1 MKNLLNRAKRNHSF
15 LPSLLLIIGIVL
27 NLYLI
32 GSMLI
37 GIILLLLY
45 LLAVGKETG
54 EIFFGDHVPLKF
66 LIGLFLF
73 LGWLIIS
80 EGAILYFGMLKM
92 PWILIPALAPPF
104 ILQTLQRRKNQ
115 IKADSPI
122 SVKQDVQILTKKN
135 ILLLAGFAVLWG
147 LSFFILLASRTGS
160 MIFSVWDVLPFY
172 FVILLAGL
180 VLLCVLI
187 SHSLVQNNNGHQIS
201 LLLAFLIA
209 FLIFFVP
216 LIVYEF
222 SFDPDIW
229 THLAFLKTIESFGS
243 TYPPQTQDVELH
255 KIGLLALI
263 TTISKL
269 VVINPSFDFLRSV
282 TWLMSPIL
290 AVIFT
295 PLFTYCTLLQIY
307 PSGEKP
313 LLVVGSLAFTFF
325 PLFWYAG
332 ISINTSVAQ
341 IFLFSVIFFGI
352 RVLRNRGGIKLL
364 IPLIFSA
371 LATLLAEV
379 TLGFYA
385 LAFVLFAILFW
396 SKWSSNKFIICVLM
410 FIVTVSVPLTMVY
423 AKAYLQPFFPTSIKS
438 SEYNFYFSILNVGKK
453 AANFLLP
460 PLYDNENWLANSLV
474 GDYFNWVRYLIFLG
488 SVYTFRK
495 QKQAF
500 DNSGEQHRIRN
511 LIFVTAICFFSSW
524 FLVTTFVEPEFALG
538 GYRFAYPVDVVF
550 TLLAGVV
557 LYSAYKKIHDKLAK
571 IGHKSQIHRFG
582 SLILLLL
589 IVSGSLIPISVGF
602 LSPDFSKDG
611 LAAELG
617 RPTWRAVSSEEIAA
631 IDFIR
636 TSVGESRYVVVSDY
650 FLAKVAAGILGIRY
664 APTPNLNTGNQ
675 LKVYFTQMSLNPSIE
690 IMSDVMNHTDSTV
703 AYFVTND
710 FWIKQLN
717 VSREKMEL
725 MKPLATE
732 YQVFGN
738 EYKIYVF
745 KYEMPTG

>member
-1 MKNLLNRAKRNHSF
+1 MKNSPIWAKGNHGF
-15 LPSLLLIIGIVL
+15 LPSLLIIIGIIL

-32 GSMLI
+32 GSVFVGL
-37 GIILLLLY
+37 ILLLLY
-45 LLAVGKETG
+45 LLAVGKMISEVFLG
-54 EIFFGDHVPLKF
+54 EYIPLKF

-80 EGAILYFGMLKM
+80 EGAILYFGQLKM

-104 ILQTLQRRKNQ
+104 ILQILQRRKHQTN
-115 IKADSPI
+115 ADSPT
-122 SVKQDVQILTKKN
+122 SVKQGAQILSRN
-135 ILLLAGFAVLWG
+135 QILLLAGFAILWV
-147 LSFFILLASRTGS
+147 LSFFILLASRMGS
-160 MIFSVWDVLPFY
+160 MIFSVWDVVPFY
-172 FVILLAGL
+172 FVILLVGL
-180 VLLCVLI
+180 VMFCVLI
-187 SHSLVQNNNGHQIS
+187 SHSLVQNKNEGQIS
-201 LLLAFLIA
+201 LLLVFLVA
-209 FLIFFVP
+209 FLIFFVS

-222 SFDPDIW
+222 SFDSDVW
-229 THLAFLKTIESFGS
+229 THLAFLKNIESFGS
-243 TYPPQTQDVELH
+243 TYGTQTQDVELH

-269 VVINPSFDFLRSV
+269 VVINPSSDFLRGV
-282 TWLMSPIL
+282 TWLISPIL
-290 AVIFT
+290 AVIFI
-295 PLFTYCTLLQIY
+295 PLFTYCILLKIY

-325 PLFWYAG
+325 PLFWYVG
-332 ISINTSVAQ
+332 ISINTSIAQ
-341 IFLFSVIFFGI
+341 IFFFSVIFFGI
-352 RVLRNRGGIKLL
+352 QALRNRGGIKPL

-379 TLGFYA
+379 ILGFYA
-385 LAFVLFAILFW
+385 LAFVLFVILFW
-396 SKWSSNKFIICVLM
+396 SKWSSNKFIIYVLM
-410 FIVTVSVPLTMVY
+410 FIVTVSVPLTMVN

-438 SEYNFYFSILNVGKK
+438 SEYSFYFSILNVGRK

-474 GDYFNWVRYLIFLG
+474 GDYFNWVRYLILLG
-488 SVYTFRK
+488 SVYIFRK

-500 DNSGEQHRIRN
+500 DNSGEQHRIRSV
-511 LIFVTAICFFSSW
+511 IFVTAICFFSSW

-550 TLLAGVV
+550 TILAGVV
-557 LYSAYKKIHDKLAK
+557 LYSAYKKIHDNL
-571 IGHKSQIHRFG
+571 IRHKSQIHRFG

-602 LSPDFSKDG
+602 LSPNFSKDG

-617 RPTWRAVSSEEIAA
+617 RPTWRAVSSEEIAT
-631 IDFIR
+631 INFIG

-675 LKVYFTQMSLNPSIE
+675 FKVYFTQMSLNPSID

-717 VSREKMEL
+717 VSREKIEL
-725 MKPLATE
+725 MKSFATE
-732 YQVFGN
+732 YKVFGK
-738 EYKIYVF
+738 EFQIYIF

>member
-1 MKNLLNRAKRNHSF
+1 LLIWAKREHGF
-15 LPSLLLIIGIVL
+15 LPSLLLIIGIIL

-32 GSMLI
+32 GSEFI
-37 GIILLLLY
+37 GVILLFLY
-45 LLAVGKETG
+45 LLAMGKKISDVFLG
-54 EIFFGDHVPLKF
+54 ERIPLNF
-66 LIGLFLF
+66 LIGVFLF
-73 LGWLIIS
+73 LGWLMIS
-80 EGAILYFGMLKM
+80 EGTILYFGQLKM

-104 ILQTLQRRKNQ
+104 VIQILRSRKHQTN
-115 IKADSPI
+115 ADSPI
-122 SVKQDVQILTKKN
+122 SVKQNVQILSKN
-135 ILLLAGFAVLWG
+135 KIFLFAGFAILWA
-147 LSFFILLASRTGS
+147 LSCFTLLASRTGA

-172 FVILLAGL
+172 FAILLIGL
-180 VLLCVLI
+180 VMLCVLI
-187 SHSLVQNNNGHQIS
+187 SHSLVQNKNGHKIS
-201 LLLAFLIA
+201 LFLVFLIA

-243 TYPPQTQDVELH
+243 TYPPQAQSIELH

-282 TWLMSPIL
+282 VWLMSPIL
-290 AVIFT
+290 AVIFI
-295 PLFTYCTLLQIY
+295 PLFTYCILRQIY

-313 LLVVGSLAFTFF
+313 LLAVSSLAFTLF

-341 IFLFSVIFFGI
+341 IFFFSVIFFGI
-352 RVLRNRGGIKLL
+352 RAVRNKGEIKLL

-371 LATLLAEV
+371 LATFLAEV
-379 TLGFYA
+379 ILGFYA
-385 LAFVLFAILFW
+385 FAFVLFAILFW
-396 SKWSSNKFIICVLM
+396 SKWSSNKFVVFVLM
-410 FIVTVSVPLTMVY
+410 LIVTVSVPLTMVN
-423 AKAYLQPFFPTSIKS
+423 AKAYLQPFFPASIKS
-438 SEYNFYFSILNVGKK
+438 SEYNFYFSILNAGKK

-460 PLYDNENWLANSLV
+460 PLYDSGNWLANSLV
-474 GDYFNWVRYLIFLG
+474 GDYFNWVRYLILFG
-488 SVYTFRK
+488 SVYIFRK
-495 QKQAF
+495 QKQAV
-500 DNSGEQHRIRN
+500 DNSGEQHRIRSVI
-511 LIFVTAICFFSSW
+511 LVAAICFFSSW

-550 TLLAGVV
+550 TILAGVV
-557 LYSAYKKIHDKLAK
+557 LYSAYKKIHDSLGK
-571 IGHKSQIHRFG
+571 IEHKSQIHRFG

-589 IVSGSLIPISVGF
+589 IVSGSLIPIFIGF

-611 LAAELG
+611 LAAKLG

-631 IDFIR
+631 IDFIG
-636 TSVGESRYVVVSDY
+636 TSAGESQYVVVSDY

-664 APTPNLNTGNQ
+664 SPTPNLNTGNQ
-675 LKVYFTQMSLNPSIE
+675 FKVYFTNMSLNPSIK
-690 IMSDVMNHTDSTV
+690 IMSNAMNQTDSTV
-703 AYFVTND
+703 AYFVTSD

-717 VSREKMEL
+717 IPTSKIKL
-725 MKPLATE
+725 MKSLATE
-732 YQVFGN
+732 YQMFGSK
-738 EYKIYVF
+738 YKIYIF